1 MLFSAPSNSFF
12 FWDIESRVMG
22 LQKVSSC
29 SCTLLS
35 ELSAFLGGTQLC
47 PKCPF
52 RPHALTATLALAQS
66 EKCNPSQPPWGC
78 PKPPP
83 CSGWHRLRGRLTDLI
98 HFEAWLLGPLI
109 FTYLLKCTKG
119 SKIYRTKWG
128 VSLMFAFQGK
138 HRLLN
143 LPLNSGFSGAM
154 TMMDYYRVMGL
165 YISCRELHL
174 TFPADLE
181 QVEQYFPGL

>member
-1 MLFSAPSNSFF
+1 
-12 FWDIESRVMG
+12 MG